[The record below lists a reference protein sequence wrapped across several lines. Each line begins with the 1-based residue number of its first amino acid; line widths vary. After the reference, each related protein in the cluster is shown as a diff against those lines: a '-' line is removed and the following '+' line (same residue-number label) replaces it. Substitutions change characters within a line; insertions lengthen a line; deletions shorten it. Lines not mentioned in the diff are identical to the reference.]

1 MKKWILHIMLVGVLG
16 MLAASCSQDADSPL
30 QTEGKK
36 VQVTF
41 TLGTGGQDAY
51 SRSTWEGYDG
61 DGEGDADATF
71 VYGGEAFDNKI
82 DPDQLQVLICDNDCK
97 PIAKVQR
104 LLHTK
109 EGNNVYK
116 FTGSFVATISPTSY
130 YKIMVFAN
138 CPIINPTIPSTSVVE
153 PVVAEM
159 PGNTADL
166 TAIPMWGVQQ
176 IIGANLLAGNSN
188 LTIYVLRALAKVEI
202 EISAE
207 GYTLESASFKK
218 YNEKINCIPNGF
230 NSVASTTV
238 LATETLT
245 SGDNTIPASFNPNV
259 SQPEGG
265 LAFATIQ
272 AGKKLVAYVP
282 EYENTD
288 TDNLEMTVIVKKTDD
303 NTVKSYDVP
312 FKYSVTAVGDVIR
325 NYYYTYNITAVNTA
339 VDVPLT
345 LEYMVMDWNTVTNP
359 NLTFGNS
366 YGNANGESVPDEEPQ
381 DPSQGENTQNGSG
394 NVTQ

>member
-41 TLGTGGQDAY
+41 TLATGGQDAY

-61 DGEGDADATF
+61 DGEGNADATS

-116 FTGSFVATISPTSY
+116 FTGSFVATIIPTSY

-138 CPIINPTIPSTSVVE
+138 CPTINPTIPSNSVVE
-153 PVVAEM
+153 PVVATM
-159 PGNTADL
+159 PAETANL

-176 IIGANLLAGNSN
+176 ITGAALLAETNN
-188 LTIYVLRALAKVEI
+188 ITIHVLRALAKVEI
-202 EISAE
+202 TISASVFEE
-207 GYTLESASFKK
+207 GYTLVSASFKK
-218 YNEKINCIPNGF
+218 YNENINCIPNGF

-238 LATETLT
+238 LATGTSGLP
-245 SGDNTIPASFNPNV
+245 SGDNTIPASFNPNDN

-288 TDNLEMTVIVKKTDD
+288 NTDNLEMTVIVKKKDD
-303 NTVKSYDVP
+303 NKEKSYDVP
-312 FKYSVTAVGDVIR
+312 FKYSDTAVRDVIR
-325 NYYYTYNITAVNTA
+325 NYYYKYNIVGVNTA
-339 VDVPLT
+339 VTVENLELIYAVQT
-345 LEYMVMDWNTVTNP
+345 LNSIN
-359 NLTFGNS
+359 NGKLTFGS
-366 YGNANGESVPDEEPQ
+366 GTGATLTY
-381 DPSQGENTQNGSG
+381 ENNESG
-394 NVTQ
+394 NNSTEEE

>member
-16 MLAASCSQDADSPL
+16 MLAASCSQDVDSPL

-36 VQVTF
+36 VKVTF
-41 TLGTGGQDAY
+41 TLATGGQDAY

-61 DGEGDADATF
+61 DGEGDADATS

-138 CPIINPTIPSTSVVE
+138 CPIINPTIPPTSVVE
-153 PVVAEM
+153 PVVATM
-159 PGNTADL
+159 PAETANL

-176 IIGANLLAGNSN
+176 ISGAKLLAETND
-188 LTIYVLRALAKVEI
+188 IKIHVLRALAKVEI
-202 EISAE
+202 AISAE

-218 YNEKINCIPNGF
+218 YNENINCIPNGF
-230 NSVASTTV
+230 SSVASTSV
-238 LATETLT
+238 LATGTSGLT
-245 SGDNTIPASFNPNV
+245 SGDNTIPASFNPNDD

-282 EYENTD
+282 EYLNA
-288 TDNLEMTVIVKKTDD
+288 DNNLAMTVTIKKDGKETTSHDI
-303 NTVKSYDVP
+303 K
-312 FKYSVTAVGDVIR
+312 FKYSDTAVSNVIR
-325 NYYYTYNITAVNTA
+325 NYYYTYNIVGVNTA
-339 VDVPLT
+339 VDNLELIYAVQT
-345 LEYMVMDWNTVTNP
+345 LNP
-359 NLTFGNS
+359 INNGKLTFGS
-366 YGNANGESVPDEEPQ
+366 GTGATLTY
-381 DPSQGENTQNGSG
+381 ENNESG
-394 NVTQ
+394 NNSTEEE